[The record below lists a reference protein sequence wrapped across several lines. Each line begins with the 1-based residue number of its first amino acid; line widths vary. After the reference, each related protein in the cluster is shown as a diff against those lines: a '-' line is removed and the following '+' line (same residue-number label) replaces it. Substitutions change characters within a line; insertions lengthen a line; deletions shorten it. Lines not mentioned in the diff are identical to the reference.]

1 AALAAANGSGRVADA
16 QGRVVGP
23 YARRL
28 AAELKIR
35 AKEGTPSAT
44 ASATAGATA
53 SPTSTAG
60 MARDRLVLTRQAG
73 WPRFFVVAGSAPGRP
88 TPVVRV
94 LVSPTARDPYGVWAE
109 PVLLPGAS
117 LPGVPAAAQGAE
129 VLTADATGLVATP
142 EQVAKGYADVLT
154 NSTKSAS
161 SKLFAPDEFRRQVS
175 SRVAEDRRGVAA
187 VGSVTSTHTLLP
199 DGLLAFRSA
208 DGGAVVVAAVE
219 QKYTVT
225 VKAGAGSVRVD
236 DRLEALGGRRSY
248 AKKLERTSVEVVV
261 LTVPPAGG
269 GLVRVV
275 AASKDDVA
283 VSGS

>member
-1 AALAAANGSGRVADA
+1 
-16 QGRVVGP
+16 
-23 YARRL
+23 
-28 AAELKIR
+28 
-35 AKEGTPSAT
+35 
-44 ASATAGATA
+44 
-53 SPTSTAG
+53 

-94 LVSPTARDPYGVWAE
+94 LVSPTARDPYGVWGE

-117 LPGVPAAAQGAE
+117 LPGVAAAGQGAE
-129 VLTADATGLVATP
+129 ALPAAATGLVATP
-142 EQVAKGYADVLT
+142 EQVAEGYADVLT

-161 SKLFAPDEFRRQVS
+161 ARLFAPDEFRRQVS

-187 VGSVTSTHTLLP
+187 VGTVTSTHTLVP
-199 DGLLAFRSA
+199 DGLLTFRAA
-208 DGGAVVVAAVE
+208 DGGAVVVAALE

-225 VKAGAGSVRVD
+225 VKPGAGSVRVD
-236 DRLEALGGRRSY
+236 DRLAALGGKQSY

-269 GLVRVV
+269 GLVHVV